1 MSQHVDLAHH
11 AVACSKMD
19 IAMQKREKI
28 LLVSTVAAVLL
39 LAGLP
44 RINAIFFDPI
54 AAARADLKRVNEKR
68 DKQKADIKR
77 LKLAGLT
84 FKQTRGRSLPP
95 NSLDAQRLYQV
106 WLDDVAVLSGIDK
119 PIITPGRRVTSRR
132 KSIRG
137 DLFTGVLVSLE
148 GKATLTELSQFL
160 YHFYRSDLAHR
171 VVNLTID
178 SPASKGDPKLSI
190 SLTAE
195 GLSFASAPKRSTL
208 FPRTKLKQD
217 FSSSSKSEKTID
229 IENAV
234 GFPEKS
240 GYRIRIGGE
249 YLTVTDL
256 NETSDGKEKSEAGTN
271 SKANKK
277 SVVKET
283 QWTVSGGRDAT
294 RATRHKAGD
303 VVELARIHP
312 DYASW
317 ELNDFKKLIENS
329 PFVKPKPAT
338 KPKRP
343 TRPPT
348 TRPPTKIDRVAQ
360 TRLLS
365 IVIDD
370 EPVAWLYGNPA
381 DDRLVIRKGSKL
393 EVDDF
398 SAVVRDILFDH
409 ILLERD
415 GFYWRLNMEDNL
427 RSLQKLA
434 KVDTTAI
441 EDDAK
446 PKDGSP
452 AAPMPADESKPDA
465 PEPSAT
471 DVEIEETPVA
481 APAPVVEK

>member
-1 MSQHVDLAHH
+1 ME
-11 AVACSKMD
+11 

-39 LAGLP
+39 WAGLP
-44 RINAIFFDPI
+44 TINAIFIDPVTD
-54 AAARADLKRVNEKR
+54 ARDDLKRVNEKEA
-68 DKQKADIKR
+68 DQTADIKR
-77 LKLAGLT
+77 LKVAGQK

-106 WLDDVAVLSGIDK
+106 WLDDVAVLSGIEK

-137 DLFTGVLVSLE
+137 DLYTGVLVSLE
-148 GKATLTELSQFL
+148 GKATLTELSRFL

-178 SPASKGDPKLSI
+178 SPKNEGDPKLAI

-208 FPRTKLKQD
+208 FPQTKLKQD

-256 NETSDGKEKSEAGTN
+256 NETSDEKETTEAKEKS
-271 SKANKK
+271 KANEK
-277 SVVKET
+277 SEVKET
-283 QWTVSGGRDAT
+283 QWTVSGGHDAT

-317 ELNDFKKLIENS
+317 ELDDFKKLIENS
-329 PFVKPKPAT
+329 PFVKPKPA
-338 KPKRP
+338 PRRDRP

-348 TRPPTKIDRVAQ
+348 TRPADKPDRVAE
-360 TRLLS
+360 TRLRGS

-370 EPVAWLYGNPA
+370 EPQAWLYGKSA
-381 DDRLVIRKGSKL
+381 EKRLVIRKESKL
-393 EVDDF
+393 EVEEF
-398 SAVVRDILFDH
+398 SAVVYDILADH
-409 ILLERD
+409 ILLKRD
-415 GFYWRLNMEDNL
+415 GFYWRLDMGDNL
-427 RSLQKLA
+427 RSLQKLEE
-434 KVDTTAI
+434 VDTTAI
-441 EDDAK
+441 EDEVK
-446 PKDGSP
+446 SKDGSP
-452 AAPMPADESKPDA
+452 AAPASADESKPDA
-465 PEPSAT
+465 TKPSAT
-471 DVEIEETPVA
+471 DVEIEKTPVA
-481 APAPVVEK
+481 APTPVVEK